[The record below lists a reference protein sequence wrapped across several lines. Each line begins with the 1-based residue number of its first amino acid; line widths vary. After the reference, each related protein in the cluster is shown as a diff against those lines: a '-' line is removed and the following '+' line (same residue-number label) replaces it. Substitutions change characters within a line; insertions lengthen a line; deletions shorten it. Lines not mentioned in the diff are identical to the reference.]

1 MTQFSGRQLFGSAAV
16 VGIAVIA
23 GSVVVA
29 QSLSK
34 VSYQLDRSALRLDE
48 IRSVVA
54 EAKQALEK
62 PRTAAQV
69 ARRPQNPDPTRRF
82 SVKTAGA
89 PSIGPETAAV
99 TVVGFSDFQ

>member
-1 MTQFSGRQLFGSAAV
+1 M
-16 VGIAVIA
+16 VGAAVIA
-23 GSVVVA
+23 GSVLIA
-29 QSLSK
+29 LSLSK

-54 EAKQALEK
+54 EAKQALDK
-62 PRTAAQV
+62 PRAAPQA

-82 SVKTAGA
+82 SVKTNGA

>member
-1 MTQFSGRQLFGSAAV
+1 MTQSSGRQLLGSAAI
-16 VGIAVIA
+16 VGVAVIA
-23 GSVVVA
+23 GSVLVA
-29 QSLSK
+29 LSLNK

-54 EAKQALEK
+54 EAKQALDA
-62 PRTAAQV
+62 PRGAPQA
-69 ARRPQNPDPTRRF
+69 ARRPQNPDLNRRF

>member
-54 EAKQALEK
+54 EAKQALETS
-62 PRTAAQV
+62 RAAPQV

>member
-1 MTQFSGRQLFGSAAV
+1 MTQSSERQLLGSAAL
-16 VGIAVIA
+16 VGVAVIA
-23 GSVVVA
+23 GSVLIA

-54 EAKQALEK
+54 EAKQALDT
-62 PRTAAQV
+62 PRAAPQ
-69 ARRPQNPDPTRRF
+69 ALRRPQNPDPTRRF
-82 SVKTAGA
+82 SVKTDGA

-99 TVVGFSDFQ
+99 TVVVFSDFQ

>member
-1 MTQFSGRQLFGSAAV
+1 MTQFSGLQLFGSAAL